1 MMMIMII
8 DQVNFNCVKPI
19 LIVVVVVDIDVVFLK
34 NMLGQKQI
42 WLKKSMSNKLQAKK
56 FWVKKSQVQK
66 SCGPKNFGYKN
77 FLPLKIWNLTL
88 KFGQN

>member
-34 NMLGQKQI
+34 NMLGPKNI
-42 WLKKSMSNKLQAKK
+42 WLKKIHVQKTLGKASNKKK
-56 FWVKKSQVQK
+56 
-66 SCGPKNFGYKN
+66 C
-77 FLPLKIWNLTL
+77 
-88 KFGQN
+88 